1 MSVRTNELQKITDVT
16 SADSFIIDSETEG
29 TARLTLE
36 AATEF
41 LRGSFMSNGVGGVPY
56 GKELSESWADL
67 SARIKKGNFDGI
79 HIGDYKTIN
88 LTTNEQVVMEVAG
101 IDQYYNCGDTAIGH
115 HVDFISRDA
124 LKGAKQWNTE
134 ANNNSKVEATKSPW
148 LTSALYKALNETVYG
163 TLPADLK
170 PYIIEKRALLEERY
184 SAAGSATADTGW
196 SWQNAGK
203 LWLPTEV
210 EVFGCVHWSNAGF
223 GSGGGG
229 CNLQYPIFIGGSKHL
244 IKGDGKGGS
253 RCPWW
258 ELSVH
263 SGSATNV
270 CYVSHYGNAGYLSA
284 AGTNIRAP
292 LCFRIG

>member
-124 LKGAKQWNTE
+124 LKGAKQWNKTATNNGTE
-134 ANNNSKVEATKSPW
+134 EKKNPW
-148 LTSALYKALNETVYG
+148 LASDLYTELNTTVFA
-163 TLPADLK
+163 TLPAELQSA
-170 PYIIEKRALLEERY
+170 IIEKRALLEERY
-184 SAAGSATADTGW
+184 GAAGNLTADSSW
-196 SWQNAGK
+196 SWQNLGK

-210 EVFGCVHWSNAGF
+210 EVFGTAHWSQLGF

-253 RCPWW
+253 RCHWW
-258 ELSVH
+258 ELSVQ
-263 SGSATNV
+263 SGSATTV
-270 CYVSHYGNAGYLSA
+270 CCVYSNGSAYHGSA
-284 AGTNIRAP
+284 ADTGIRAP